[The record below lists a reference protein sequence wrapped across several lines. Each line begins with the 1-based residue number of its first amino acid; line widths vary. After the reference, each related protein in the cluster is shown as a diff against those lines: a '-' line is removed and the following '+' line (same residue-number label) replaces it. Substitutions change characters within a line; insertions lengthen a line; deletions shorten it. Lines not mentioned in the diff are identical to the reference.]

1 MPICGSSNIRTPS
14 TRARSERRR
23 FSLELQVFL
32 LNFLTLLFVRSRKGH
47 RRSDVL
53 PHCSLEL
60 LDVRRC
66 PASTKL
72 TEHVV
77 NLLPASH
84 QVLLRLLLDETRLQV
99 VTATELSKLLQ
110 RILYGTHPLL
120 RLVCRR
126 LIQWRWNGS
135 WTNSARW
142 QPYSDSPR
150 TPTVAVA
157 VTVIV
162 VAWCVWITATQP
174 CWRRTRCEEECC
186 CSTSGDP

>member
-135 WTNSARW
+135 RSGGRGGWLLLFRGGTSNGTLARCPGLLRLSSSRGSSSMQRTAATTNTAR
-142 QPYSDSPR
+142 R
-150 TPTVAVA
+150 
-157 VTVIV
+157 
-162 VAWCVWITATQP
+162 
-174 CWRRTRCEEECC
+174 
-186 CSTSGDP
+186 